1 MPGKISLITVK
12 SKALLSIACKVNVNM
27 LTAEIV
33 ERLPGVVKA
42 LNFRGGCNA
51 ATPVTIAL

>member
-1 MPGKISLITVK
+1 
-12 SKALLSIACKVNVNM
+12 M